1 MAVSAS
7 NTTTKQ
13 YPICTTT
20 ELPDY
25 ELSPEIHC
33 DEAGLKLHLLRKF
46 GYNEDIADRV
56 VKQITKLLKKTSRLD
71 DFWMKATN
79 EGTSSEV
86 IRAILQSIGHSQL
99 IHMLKYQDEGGYTA
113 LHRCAVN
120 KRSDVIQL
128 ILDCCVSEE
137 ECYQLLS
144 STDPWIVT
152 PLNMSCSEGDG
163 DAESVRV
170 MLNHINQ
177 DMRYLLLQIGDT
189 LSNTPLLYASLNGHS
204 DVMNMIH
211 ESVAQTQWINL
222 LQMEGYGELP
232 VLQTAAYSDEQSSIE
247 TIRESVSDEVWLQLL
262 YTPLPKFYESNHFGT
277 QYQRAVGKIDE
288 LRTAARVKAALLFSD
303 QSGKN

>member
-99 IHMLKYQDEGGYTA
+99 IHMLKYQDRMREDTQHYT
-113 LHRCAVN
+113 
-120 KRSDVIQL
+120 DV
-128 ILDCCVSEE
+128 
-137 ECYQLLS
+137 LS
-144 STDPWIVT
+144 IK
-152 PLNMSCSEGDG
+152 E
-163 DAESVRV
+163 V
-170 MLNHINQ
+170 M
-177 DMRYLLLQIGDT
+177 
-189 LSNTPLLYASLNGHS
+189 
-204 DVMNMIH
+204 
-211 ESVAQTQWINL
+211 
-222 LQMEGYGELP
+222 
-232 VLQTAAYSDEQSSIE
+232 
-247 TIRESVSDEVWLQLL
+247 
-262 YTPLPKFYESNHFGT
+262 
-277 QYQRAVGKIDE
+277 
-288 LRTAARVKAALLFSD
+288 
-303 QSGKN
+303 